1 MLFVGGSTLADLQQ
15 ALEDYLPVLLGLVKD
30 GKACINVTLVRMYQL
45 FQISANS
52 VAYLLFAG
60 SQLQYKV
67 QFVWVNQED
76 DAEVGV

>member
-30 GKACINVTLVRMYQL
+30 GKACINVTLVRKYLL

-52 VAYLLFAG
+52 VSYLLFLG

-76 DAEVGV
+76 EAEVRV